1 MKAHWNKLAAV
12 YDAYSRRERWMIAA
26 AVLGGIVLIGAMLF
40 LDPAMQRSRLA
51 DQALAEQQA
60 QLTSLQSQLVILQS
74 PGQDPDVAA
83 RAGLAEFKRRLAEL
97 GGRFADI
104 EATLVPP
111 QRMPGLLEELIGRS
125 SGLRLLSLRT
135 LPVAPVLDKKAG
147 EDNKSAD
154 ASSGLYKHGVE
165 IRLEG
170 SYQELAAYLARLE
183 KSPAKLLWGGVALST
198 DKHPKLV
205 LVLTVFYFESGSH
218 MADRM
223 MRILATLVFFALAT
237 TVSAQSEMADPT
249 RPPAGLALAGEGGAG
264 EPSGP
269 LLQSVMIPKKG
280 KPGALIGGQQV
291 LLGGM
296 YGESRL
302 ISVTEREVVL
312 EGPAG
317 IEHLYLTPGI
327 EKINVISKTPAA
339 RRGQSKGKS

>member
-1 MKAHWNKLAAV
+1 
-12 YDAYSRRERWMIAA
+12 
-26 AVLGGIVLIGAMLF
+26 
-40 LDPAMQRSRLA
+40 
-51 DQALAEQQA
+51 
-60 QLTSLQSQLVILQS
+60 
-74 PGQDPDVAA
+74 
-83 RAGLAEFKRRLAEL
+83 
-97 GGRFADI
+97 
-104 EATLVPP
+104 
-111 QRMPGLLEELIGRS
+111 
-125 SGLRLLSLRT
+125 
-135 LPVAPVLDKKAG
+135 
-147 EDNKSAD
+147 
-154 ASSGLYKHGVE
+154 
-165 IRLEG
+165 
-170 SYQELAAYLARLE
+170 
-183 KSPAKLLWGGVALST
+183 
-198 DKHPKLV
+198 
-205 LVLTVFYFESGSH
+205 